1 MLAGM
6 TTAAEVRIAPIALDH
21 AEGFHACLDSVARE
35 GRYLAQWHAL
45 PLERVQGF
53 VRDSVEQDAVQFVAL
68 AGERGAERVVGWADV
83 FPHWAHAL
91 QHVGTLGMGVHADFR
106 GQGLGRRLLAACL
119 EKAER
124 KGLLRVELSARADNL
139 RAIRLYEALGFRHE
153 GLKRRALRFPDGFHD
168 SVSMAWLAPALA

>member
-6 TTAAEVRIAPIALDH
+6 TIAAPEPVRIAPIALAH

-45 PLERVQGF
+45 PLERMQGF
-53 VRDSVEQDAVQFVAL
+53 VKDSVENDAVQFVAL
-68 AGERGAERVVGWADV
+68 AGEQVVGWADV

-106 GQGLGRRLLAACL
+106 GRGLGRGLLAACL

-124 KGLLRVELSARADNL
+124 KGILRVELSARADNT

-168 SVSMAWLAPALA
+168 CVSMAWLAPAIA

>member
-6 TTAAEVRIAPIALDH
+6 TNAGTDPVRIAPIALAH

-45 PLERVQGF
+45 PLERMQGF
-53 VRDSVEQDAVQFVAL
+53 VKDSVEKHAVQFVAL
-68 AGERGAERVVGWADV
+68 AGERVVAWADV

-91 QHVGTLGMGVHADFR
+91 QHVGTLGMGVHADWR

-124 KGLLRVELSARADNL
+124 QGLLRVELSARADNT
-139 RAIRLYEALGFRHE
+139 RAIRLYESLGFRYE
-153 GLKRRALRFPDGFHD
+153 GLRRRALRFPDGFHD
-168 SVSMAWLAPALA
+168 SVSMAWLAPAIA

>member
-6 TTAAEVRIAPIALDH
+6 TNAAADPVRIAPIALAH

-45 PLERVQGF
+45 PLERMQAF
-53 VRDSVEQDAVQFVAL
+53 VKDSVEKDAVQFVAL
-68 AGERGAERVVGWADV
+68 AGERVVGWADV

-91 QHVGTLGMGVHADFR
+91 QHVGTLGMGVHADWR
-106 GQGLGRRLLAACL
+106 GQGLGRQLLAACL

-124 KGLLRVELSARADNL
+124 KGLLRVELSARADNT
-139 RAIRLYEALGFRHE
+139 RAIRLYESLGFRHE

-168 SVSMAWLAPALA
+168 SVSMAWLAPAIA